1 MRGLL
6 KPIFLI
12 AVVLAIPIVP
22 FMAFGPSL
30 EERIEREIRTTLAPE
45 TVALMV
51 VGLLAVDIFLP
62 IPSSV
67 VSTVAGSVLGFG
79 LGTAASWLGMML
91 GAGGAF
97 LLARLLGRSLAL
109 RFSNAEDLGQV
120 DVLSARYGPM
130 VLVLARPVPILA
142 EASVLFLGATRLSWS
157 RFLVPIALSNLGI
170 AAAYAALGE
179 LVQLPVALAA
189 SIALPLVLTA
199 LARWGWKRTKC
210 EGLRTKD

>member
-30 EERIEREIRTTLAPE
+30 EERIEREIRTALAPE

-79 LGTAASWLGMML
+79 LGTAASWLGMTL

-109 RFSNAEDLGQV
+109 RFSNAEDLGRI

-199 LARWGWKRTKC
+199 LARWGWKRTKY

>member
-6 KPIFLI
+6 KPLLLVAI
-12 AVVLAIPIVP
+12 VLAIPIVP
-22 FMAFGPSL
+22 FVAFGPSM
-30 EERIEREIRTTLAPE
+30 EERIERDIRSALAPE
-45 TVALMV
+45 TVGLMV
-51 VGLLAVDIFLP
+51 VGLLAVDVFLP
-62 IPSSV
+62 VPSSV

-79 LGTAASWLGMML
+79 LGTAASWLGMTL

-109 RFSNAEDLGQV
+109 RFSKAEDLGRI

-142 EASVLFLGATRLSWS
+142 EASVLFLGATRLSWT
-157 RFLVPIALSNLGI
+157 RFFVPIALSNLGI
-170 AAAYAALGE
+170 AAVYAALGD

-199 LARWGWKRTKC
+199 LARWRWKKD
-210 EGLRTKD
+210 EGPRTKD